1 MPGKSKKG
9 GGLEVG
15 SAYKMKGFSGF
26 GNSPM
31 NNTKKER
38 FDKYLG
44 RGMGTQTNPD
54 NVVGSSGLGTGLGA
68 KNPDEQLHRALRAPL
83 NKRGKLTL
91 KGKGS
96 VKSRVE
102 GFFSKFRKDFK
113 TAFVGEDKMFKP
125 KKKNK

>member
-1 MPGKSKKG
+1 MAEVLKTNNMPGKSKKG

-68 KNPDEQLHRALRAPL
+68 KNPDEQLHRALRAP
-83 NKRGKLTL
+83 
-91 KGKGS
+91 
-96 VKSRVE
+96 
-102 GFFSKFRKDFK
+102 
-113 TAFVGEDKMFKP
+113 
-125 KKKNK
+125 